1 MGPRAAPSLHDPPM
15 HRAEIVEN
23 LKIHTA
29 EGPLPPAVT
38 HHDDTKRGRLA
49 TAPIPTDV
57 AVAILCLALCLLR
70 WRRRRLPLMRILL
83 SILRGR
89 LRLLMRICL
98 GLCLLGPLGIRPCIA
113 FLPWI
118 LTALRFSNLR
128 SLSLSVLG
136 SYEILN
142 LSEVLLCML
151 RVVVFTRR
159 SLPPGALVVMSAF
172 TKKRI
177 QRCLRFF
184 ICCRGCG
191 WQVVRS
197 IAVALRISIISAP
210 RKIEVQASCGGRK
223 DFIICYEGSLPGGAP
238 PLQK

>member
-49 TAPIPTDV
+49 TGAPIPTDV

-70 WRRRRLPLMRILL
+70 WRRRRLLLMRILL
-83 SILRGR
+83 RILRGR

-98 GLCLLGPLGIRPCIA
+98 GLCLLGPLGIRLP

-118 LTALRFSNLR
+118 LTALRF
-128 SLSLSVLG
+128 LSALG
-136 SYEILN
+136 SHEILN

-159 SLPPGALVVMSAF
+159 SLPPRALVEMSAF

-177 QRCLRFF
+177 QRCPRLF
-184 ICCRGCG
+184 ICCLGCG

-197 IAVALRISIISAP
+197 TIVALRISIMSALA
-210 RKIEVQASCGGRK
+210 KVEVQVRASCGGRK
-223 DFIICYEGSLPGGAP
+223 DFIICSEGSLPGGAP
-238 PLQK
+238 PLQKCKT